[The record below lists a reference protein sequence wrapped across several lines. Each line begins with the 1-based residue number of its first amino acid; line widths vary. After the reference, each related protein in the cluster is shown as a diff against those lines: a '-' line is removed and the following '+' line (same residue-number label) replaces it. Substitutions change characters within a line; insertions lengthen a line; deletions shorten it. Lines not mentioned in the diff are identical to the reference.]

1 MRKFIVLWD
10 RLEEYVAVSM
20 VLLLVLFSICQVIS
34 RFNVIHFPLDW
45 TEELSRYVFI
55 ALSYLAASLGIGQ
68 NRHVCVEAIDS
79 FLPPRGRYLLQKA
92 VWLIWGIF
100 SLVVAHAGWVVTVE
114 AFGTTTPVMEW
125 DMGWLYMIIPVMF
138 AIMAMRL
145 FIKVLIENPL
155 EPHKL
160 VAE

>member
-1 MRKFIVLWD
+1 MRSFIIFWNK
-10 RLEEYVAVSM
+10 LEEHIAVGM
-20 VLLLVLFSICQVIS
+20 FALLILFGICQVIS
-34 RFNVIHFPLDW
+34 RFGVVNFSLDW

-55 ALSYLAASLGIGQ
+55 ALSYLAASLAVAQ
-68 NRHVCVEAIDS
+68 NRHVCVEIIDR

-100 SLVVAHAGWVVTVE
+100 SLMIARSGCVVAME
-114 AFGTTTPVMEW
+114 AFGTTSPVMEW
-125 DMGWLYMIIPVMF
+125 DQGWLYMIIPVML
-138 AIMAMRL
+138 AVMAMRL

-155 EPHKL
+155 EQHAP